1 MEIKKGIAVSPGVA
15 IAPAVMLE
23 SEEYR
28 IGEKTIPA
36 GEVPAEL
43 QRLASGFD
51 ESLAEVN
58 LLRDSMARQ
67 LGQDI
72 ASIFDFHYGVL
83 SQIRLREQIA
93 SLIQQ
98 RSYSA
103 AFAAREVLRGYQR
116 RFLNMEDELLR
127 ERVRDIRDIERRLLR
142 HLCGV
147 GAENLAHLT
156 EPAILIAHD
165 LTPSQSA
172 NLGQTK
178 VVGVAMD
185 AGGLTSHTAIVVR
198 SMGIPAVM
206 GLNDVSE
213 VASSGD
219 TIILDGT
226 KGLVIIRPDQDMLA
240 EYRAEE
246 ERMQKLAGN
255 LIELRDKPAVTQD
268 GVKITLLSNIEF
280 PYEAKTSLEKGAEG
294 IGLYRTEFLYLRSE
308 AEPTEEEH
316 YEAYTSVI
324 RAVGDLP
331 VTIRTLDLGA
341 DKYTQSQGRDPERNP
356 FLGLRSIRYCLQ
368 NLEPFK
374 VQLRAMLRASIEGDV
389 RIMFPLISSLMEL
402 RQAKMALGDA
412 MEDLEEL
419 GVPFR
424 RNLPVGIMVE
434 TPAAALQIREL
445 MREVDFIS
453 IGTNDLIQYTLA
465 VDRGNEKV
473 ASLFTASHPAVLRTL
488 RDIVRSAE
496 RAEMPASLCGEMA
509 GEPMYTL
516 FLLGIGLRIFSM
528 AANDIPEIKK
538 IIRSTSVAHA
548 ARVAKRALTFD
559 TDRQVSNYLRD
570 ETRKIWP
577 ELL

>member
-453 IGTNDLIQYTLA
+453 IGTNDLIQYMLA
-465 VDRGNEKV
+465 IDRVNDRIAHLYEP
-473 ASLFTASHPAVLRTL
+473 THPAVVRILKH
-488 RDIVRSAE
+488 IVDEAHRKKLKVSV
-496 RAEMPASLCGEMA
+496 CGEMA
-509 GEPMYTL
+509 GDPVMAPL
-516 FLLGIGLRIFSM
+516 LLGLGVDELSM
-528 AANDIPEIKK
+528 SPPLLPAVKYAIRAMTLADARALAGAALSMGSGKEILALCEQFH
-538 IIRSTSVAHA
+538 R
-548 ARVAKRALTFD
+548 ARVAL
-559 TDRQVSNYLRD
+559 
-570 ETRKIWP
+570 E
-577 ELL
+577 